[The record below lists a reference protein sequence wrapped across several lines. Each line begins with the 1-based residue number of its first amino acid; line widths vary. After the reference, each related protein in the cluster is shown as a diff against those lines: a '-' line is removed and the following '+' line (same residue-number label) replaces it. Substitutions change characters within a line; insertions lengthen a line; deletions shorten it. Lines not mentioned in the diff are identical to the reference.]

1 MEEQLDEKS
10 IEFSNC
16 VSRVKQLEHDVTFRD
31 EEITRI
37 QVELKEKQQALQQ
50 LRTSTDRNQQLH
62 QEQCKDYEKQI
73 EIVRIS
79 LFVFLYS
86 HKNSLTDTLIHIP
99 GTCAEMYFQETVCI
113 RLDPY
118 ILSNC

>member
-37 QVELKEKQQALQQ
+37 QVELKEKQQSLQQ

-86 HKNSLTDTLIHIP
+86 HKNSLTDTLIHIL
-99 GTCAEMYFQETVCI
+99 VLKCI
-113 RLDPY
+113 FRKLY
-118 ILSNC
+118 V

>member
-1 MEEQLDEKS
+1 MDEKS

-50 LRTSTDRNQQLH
+50 LRTSTDKNQQLH

-73 EIVRIS
+73 EMVNIFYIDVGM
-79 LFVFLYS
+79 FLCFCCPLAFTTYE
-86 HKNSLTDTLIHIP
+86 KNLGQSACELALH
-99 GTCAEMYFQETVCI
+99 
-113 RLDPY
+113 
-118 ILSNC
+118 

>member
-1 MEEQLDEKS
+1 MGFFEFQVRKKSSQISQLEEQLDEKS

-37 QVELKEKQQALQQ
+37 QAELKEKQQALQQ
-50 LRTSTDRNQQLH
+50 LRTSTDKNQQLH

-73 EIVRIS
+73 EMVNIFYIDVMLS
-79 LFVFLYS
+79 FCLCFKFTTYE
-86 HKNSLTDTLIHIP
+86 KNL
-99 GTCAEMYFQETVCI
+99 G
-113 RLDPY
+113 
-118 ILSNC
+118 